1 MRSLKLVLAVWLA
14 CLSMAPLTWAQGD
27 FYLKDGDRVVFYGDS
42 ITEQRLYTTY
52 TETYAVTRFPQLKVS
67 FVHSGVGGDRV
78 TGGWAGPI
86 DLRLK
91 RDVFPYRPTVMTIML
106 GMNDGKYQAFD
117 EQIFDVYNTG
127 YKHIL
132 ASIKATLPGIRLTL
146 IEPSPYDDVTRA
158 TRFPG
163 GYNAVMVRY
172 GQFVKDLAREQG
184 CDLADLN
191 TSIVAAL
198 EKAEAADP
206 QTAQKII
213 PDRVHPGPSG
223 HLLMAEALL
232 KAWNAPATVTDV
244 QIDAAAVRTV
254 QADNTK
260 VSGLKASDGL
270 SWTQTDKALPM
281 PVNMEDPVVRLA
293 MQSSDFFRAVDWQ
306 PLKVTGLKDGLY
318 LLKIDGQ
325 KLGTFTREQLAE
337 GLNLA
342 GLPTPMVKQ
351 SQAVHNFTVKHNN
364 VHAARWRELQ
374 VALGQQSLPH
384 KAGAMEALDKVEADL
399 VALQRQAAQPRAYHY
414 ELLLQD

>member
-1 MRSLKLVLAVWLA
+1 MRSSKVVLAVWLA
-14 CLSMAPLTWAQGD
+14 CLSVAPLTWAQSD

-52 TETYAVTRFPQLKVS
+52 TETYVVTRFPQLNVS

-91 RDVFPYRPTVMTIML
+91 RDVFPYKPTVMTIML
-106 GMNDGKYQAFD
+106 GMNDGKYRAFD
-117 EQIFDVYNTG
+117 EQIFDVYKTG
-127 YKHIL
+127 FEHIL
-132 ASIKATLPGIRLTL
+132 ASVKVTLPGIRLTL

-158 TRFPG
+158 ARFPG
-163 GYNAVMVRY
+163 GYNAIMVRY
-172 GQFVKDLAREQG
+172 GQFVKELSRQQG

-206 QTAQKII
+206 KTAQKII

-244 QIDAAAVRTV
+244 QIDATAVRAAR
-254 QADNTK
+254 ADNTE

-270 SWTQTDKALPM
+270 SWTQNDKALPM

-293 MQSSDFFRAVDWQ
+293 MQSSDFFKAVDWQ
-306 PLKVTGLKDGLY
+306 PLKVTGLKDGRY

-325 KLGTFTREQLAE
+325 EMGTFSREQLAE

-342 GLPTPMVKQ
+342 ELPTPMVKQ
-351 SQAVHNFTVKHNN
+351 SEVVHNFTVKHNN

-374 VALGQQSLPH
+374 VALGQQPLPH
-384 KAGAMEALDKVEADL
+384 KSEAMEALDKVEADL
-399 VALQRQAAQPRAYHY
+399 VALQRQAAQPKAYHY
-414 ELLLQD
+414 ELLLRE